1 MSNTIEHA
9 AVPGWGIDRTPDHR
23 PGEPRE
29 AAPHPVGGAHWSAPA
44 RQVSAVPVLKRA
56 DLAELTP
63 VFSTAAPP
71 HGLSGELRRLAYAY
85 PDQDDKHWVLLL
97 LADRVDVIESDVG
110 GFLRRAW
117 PALALAAAL
126 GVGIRALRPRRR
138 RRLFG

>member
-1 MSNTIEHA
+1 
-9 AVPGWGIDRTPDHR
+9 
-23 PGEPRE
+23 
-29 AAPHPVGGAHWSAPA
+29 
-44 RQVSAVPVLKRA
+44 VSAVPVLKRA

-117 PALALAAAL
+117 PVLALAAAV
-126 GVGIRALRPRRR
+126 GVGLRALRPRRR
-138 RRLFG
+138 RWLFG